1 MDGSL
6 PGNHRFRLNEGG
18 SSSND
23 VKMHIFVK
31 LTDSCMK
38 TIETYFKQNKKQNS
52 SNKPNI
58 KFNLNGGVKLF
69 FKFILFYFIYL
80 FKEISIPTNNG
91 ERKSY
96 SFQISP
102 EDKTPE
108 VFQCIKQINRE

>member
-23 VKMHIFVK
+23 FKMHIFVK

-69 FKFILFYFIYL
+69 FIKFILFYLFI
-80 FKEISIPTNNG
+80 
-91 ERKSY
+91 
-96 SFQISP
+96 
-102 EDKTPE
+102 
-108 VFQCIKQINRE
+108 